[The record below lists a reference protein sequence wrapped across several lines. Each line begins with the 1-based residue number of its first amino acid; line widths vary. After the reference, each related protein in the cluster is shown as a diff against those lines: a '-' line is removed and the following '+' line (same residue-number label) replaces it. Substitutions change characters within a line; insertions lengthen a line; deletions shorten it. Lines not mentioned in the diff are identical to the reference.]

1 MKLHRIAAR
10 ALSGLALVSFVSVAS
25 LSAAAAASTPA
36 VILIVNSDQLF
47 AQSKVGQNVRE
58 QIQTLSKKL
67 QSDSLKAENNLKAEA
82 KKLGE
87 QRALLKE
94 ADFAKKVQAFQ
105 KKEQDTQKDL
115 QERGQALQ
123 LGANVARNK
132 VEEAIRPIFADVLKA
147 HNANIL
153 LDQSTVLAGG
163 VDLDVTA
170 EIVKALDAKLTAV
183 KVTPTT
189 PANLKK

>member
-1 MKLHRIAAR
+1 MKLHRIAVR
-10 ALSGLALVSFVSVAS
+10 ALSGLALASFVSVAS
-25 LSAAAAASTPA
+25 ISVAAAGTPA

-47 AQSKVGQNVRE
+47 TQSKVGQNVRE

-67 QSDSLKAENNLKAEA
+67 QSESAKAENSLKAEA

-94 ADFAKKVQAFQ
+94 EDFAKKVQAFQ
-105 KKEQDTQKDL
+105 KKEQDTQQRL
-115 QERGQALQ
+115 QAKGQALQ

-147 HNANIL
+147 HDANIL

-170 EIVKALDAKLTAV
+170 EIVKALDAKLTSV
-183 KVTPTT
+183 KVTPMT
-189 PANLKK
+189 PADLKK

>member
-10 ALSGLALVSFVSVAS
+10 ALSGLALASFVSIAS
-25 LSAAAAASTPA
+25 LSAASAGTPA

-47 AQSKVGQNVRE
+47 AQSKVGQNVRA

-67 QSDSLKAENNLKAEA
+67 QSDSTKAENSLKAEA

-94 ADFAKKVQAFQ
+94 EDFAKKVQAFQ
-105 KKEQDTQKDL
+105 KKEQETQQSL
-115 QERGQALQ
+115 QARGQALQ
-123 LGANVARNK
+123 LGSNVARNK
-132 VEEAIRPIFADVLKA
+132 IEETIRPIFADVLKA
-147 HNANIL
+147 HGANIL

-183 KVTPTT
+183 AVKPVS
-189 PANLKK
+189 PADLNK

>member
-10 ALSGLALVSFVSVAS
+10 ALSGLALASFVSMAS
-25 LSAAAAASTPA
+25 ISVAAAGTPA

-47 AQSKVGQNVRE
+47 SQSKVGQNVRE

-67 QSDSLKAENNLKAEA
+67 QSDSVKAENNLKEEA

-94 ADFAKKVQAFQ
+94 EDFAKKVQAFQ
-105 KKEQDTQKDL
+105 KKEQETQQSL
-115 QERGQALQ
+115 QARGQALQ

-132 VEEAIRPIFADVLKA
+132 VEEAIRPIFADILKT

-189 PANLKK
+189 PADLKK

>member
-1 MKLHRIAAR
+1 MKLHRIAVR
-10 ALSGLALVSFVSVAS
+10 ALSGLALASFVSMAS
-25 LSAAAAASTPA
+25 VSVAAAGTPA

-67 QSDSLKAENNLKAEA
+67 QSDSVKAEDSLKAEA

-94 ADFAKKVQAFQ
+94 EDFAKKVQAFQ
-105 KKEQDTQKDL
+105 KKEQDTQQSL
-115 QERGQALQ
+115 QARGQALQ

-147 HNANIL
+147 HNANLL

-170 EIVKALDAKLTAV
+170 EIVKALDAKLTTV

-189 PANLKK
+189 PADLKK

>member
-1 MKLHRIAAR
+1 MKLHRFAAR
-10 ALSGLALVSFVSVAS
+10 ALSGLALASFVSMAS
-25 LSAAAAASTPA
+25 FSAAAAAGTPA

-67 QSDSLKAENNLKAEA
+67 QSDSTKAENSLKAEA
-82 KKLGE
+82 KKLSE

-94 ADFAKKVQAFQ
+94 DDFAKKVQAFQ
-105 KKEQDTQKDL
+105 QKEQKTQQSL
-115 QERGQALQ
+115 QERGQELQ
-123 LGANVARNK
+123 LGANVARNEIEK
-132 VEEAIRPIFADVLKA
+132 AIRPIFADVLKA
-147 HNANIL
+147 HGANIM

-170 EIVKALDAKLTAV
+170 EIVKALDAKLTTVTV
-183 KVTPTT
+183 KPTS
-189 PANLKK
+189 PADLKK